1 MNQSLLLWPILVP
14 AIGGL
19 ICYVLAKQGRIAAI
33 VGSVAALATFATCVL
48 CCLFPPGTSYAY
60 TWVSAFGLDVSIS
73 ARLGMLSQLGIF
85 FIGLFGFLIGC
96 YSLPYMWG
104 HRYEGRYWAFTLL
117 ALGGALGATLSDH
130 LIFFLICW
138 EVVTLMLYLLIN
150 LGREPANKVGA
161 KTFVMLGLADAALL
175 LGILFLWRLTDTL
188 SIQRLADIGAGKVAL
203 MGGEVMKQQLPL
215 TTGLGAVAFLL
226 IFAAAV
232 AKAGVIPLH
241 TWLPSSSEGAPLP
254 VMAFLPASLDK
265 LLGIC
270 LLARAA
276 LQFFTVTWE
285 FQLVL
290 MIVGAVTVLGAI
302 MMAMVQSD
310 LRRLIAYM
318 AVSSIGYAVLGI
330 GTGAVVGV
338 LGGLFQMLNCA
349 LYTCGLF
356 LMVGAV
362 RQRTGTSELGRLGG
376 LARLMPVTFV
386 TGLVAALAAAGVPP
400 LNGFASKWMVYQG
413 VVATQSTLAPLLLI
427 AAVFGSALT
436 LACFIKV
443 IHSLFFGRASDEVAK
458 AQVRESPPFMWMPMA
473 VLAVLCIAFGVFAW
487 APVKLMVAPAL
498 AELNPEMLK
507 PAWLNPASPEMA
519 AKFAGLMGT
528 WVTTSS
534 QATVLLIVGLL
545 LGLVF
550 YLIGRAGKV
559 RVARQF
565 VGGELAGTDDYR
577 VPGTGFYET
586 VRGMPFVGGM
596 IRDAEDE
603 CYDVYHL
610 GGQYGTTLVQSLRR
624 LHTGVLAV
632 YVGWCVLG
640 LAIVLLYLL
649 PL

>member
-33 VGSVAALATFATCVL
+33 VGSVTALATFVTCVL
-48 CCLFPPGTSYAY
+48 CCLFPLGTSYAH
-60 TWVSAFGLDVSIS
+60 TWVAAFGLDVSIS
-73 ARLGMLSQLGIF
+73 VRLGMLSKLGIF

-117 ALGGALGATLSDH
+117 ALGGALGATLADH

-150 LGREPANKVGA
+150 LGREPANQVGA

-175 LGILFLWRLTDTL
+175 LGILFLWRLTGTL
-188 SIQRLADIGAGKVAL
+188 SIQRLADIGAGKVSL
-203 MGGEVMKQQLPL
+203 MGGEVMRQQLPF

-226 IFAAAV
+226 IFAGAI
-232 AKAGVIPLH
+232 AKAGAIPLH
-241 TWLPSSSEGAPLP
+241 TWIPASSEGAPLP

-276 LQFFTVTWE
+276 LQFFTVTPTL
-285 FQLVL
+285 QLVM
-290 MIVGAVTVLGAI
+290 MIVGAVTVLGAV
-302 MMAMVQSD
+302 MMAMVQHD
-310 LRRLIAYM
+310 LRRLLAFH
-318 AVSSIGYAVLGI
+318 AVSQVGYMVLGI
-330 GTGAVVGV
+330 GTLSLIGV
-338 LGGLFQMLNCA
+338 IGGLFHMVNNA
-349 LYTCGLF
+349 LYKCCLF
-356 LMVGAV
+356 LMAGSV
-362 RQRTGTSELGRLGG
+362 RHRTGTSELGKLGG
-376 LARLMPVTFV
+376 LAKLMPITFITSV
-386 TGLVAALAAAGVPP
+386 VAALAISGVPP

-413 VVATQSTLAPLLLI
+413 IVATQSKLVPILLI

-436 LACFIKV
+436 LASFVKV

-458 AQVRESPPFMWMPMA
+458 AKVREAPPFMWMPMA
-473 VLAVLCIAFGVFAW
+473 VLAVLCIGFGVFARGPI
-487 APVKLMVAPAL
+487 ALMVAPAVS
-498 AELNPEMLK
+498 ELNPGMLAPK
-507 PAWLNPASPEMA
+507 LLDPQSGDL
-519 AKFAGLMGT
+519 AKMMGI
-528 WVTTSS
+528 WFSTSS
-534 QATVLLIVGLL
+534 QATVLLLVGLL
-545 LGLVF
+545 LGVIF
-550 YLIGRAGKV
+550 YVIGRTGKV
-559 RVARQF
+559 RVTRQF

-577 VPGTGFYET
+577 VPGTGFYDT
-586 VRGMPFVGGM
+586 VRGMPLVGGM

-610 GGQYGTTLVQSLRR
+610 GGRYGTTLVQSLRR